1 MISRVTMPLTGEHH
15 PFWQATNHMH
25 RAMLAARRKQS
36 TCTRAPIRRVE
47 GRSPLQRS
55 EPNDRHM
62 DRTAEAE
69 EIGAQRCWNLEM
81 GELAR
86 FRLQIRGPAVI
97 AALKPPSLT
106 VVTTPTS
113 FRLSEP

>member
-1 MISRVTMPLTGEHH
+1 
-15 PFWQATNHMH
+15 MH

-55 EPNDRHM
+55 ELNDRHM

-86 FRLQIRGPAVI
+86 FRLQVRGPAAI
-97 AALKPPSLT
+97 GALS
-106 VVTTPTS
+106 TP
-113 FRLSEP
+113 